1 MKAIVQV
8 GYGGPDVLALRDVEM
23 PRVEGRGVLVRIHA
37 ASVNALDWHTTRGM
51 PYLIRGVEGLRS
63 PRHDVRGVDLAG
75 RVEAVGS
82 EVEDFQP
89 GDEVFGGTNGSF
101 AEYTVTTPDRLALKP
116 ARLAFEQAAPLHVAG
131 LTALQGLRDKAELR
145 AGQRVLVHGA
155 GGGVGTFAVQIAKWL
170 GAHVTAVTRTESVE
184 LVRSLGADEVIDH
197 RSEDF
202 TRRGERYDALF
213 DVGGN
218 RPLADCRRA
227 LTEHGILVAV
237 GAPPGRWLAPAT
249 RLLAAAASSPFVSQ
263 RLVPFMSRNDAEG
276 LVLLGELAEAG
287 KIRPV
292 IDRRYPLAEAAE
304 AIRYVGEGH
313 PQGKV
318 VVQVQ

>member
-8 GYGGPDVLALRDVEM
+8 GYGSPDVLALREVEM
-23 PRVEGRGVLVRIHA
+23 PRVEANGVLVRVHA

-51 PYLIRGVEGLRS
+51 PYLIRAFDGLRS
-63 PRHDVRGVDLAG
+63 PRHPIRGVDLAG
-75 RVEAVGS
+75 RVEAVG
-82 EVEDFQP
+82 EDVTGFRP

-116 ARLAFEQAAPLHVAG
+116 AGLSHGEAASLHVAG
-131 LTALQGLRDKAELR
+131 LTALQGLRDNAQVR

-184 LVRSLGADEVIDH
+184 LVRSIGADEVIDH
-197 RSEDF
+197 RREDF
-202 TRRGERYDALF
+202 THRGERYDVFF
-213 DVGGN
+213 DIGGN
-218 RPLADCRRA
+218 RPLADCRRV
-227 LTEHGILVAV
+227 LTEKGILVAV
-237 GAPPGRWLAPAT
+237 GAPPRRWLAPAT
-249 RLLAAAASSPFVSQ
+249 RLLQAAALSPFVSQ
-263 RLVPFMSRNDAEG
+263 RLVPFVSRNDAPG
-276 LVLLGELAEAG
+276 LVLLKELAEAG

-313 PQGKV
+313 ARGKV
-318 VVQVQ
+318 VVEVD